1 MTIVDKPSEISDL
14 ESVQGKHSSSLTP
27 ITSRDMDGSSSSWS
41 VSSSATELSRAKTA
55 CMAPSIG
62 TAVYGSSTALPTERP
77 KEQGKCH
84 SVHYVLF
91 TDKIVEEFEMAE
103 HSYNSDFVFK
113 FLVYLVTPEING
125 ILVFR
130 AVVMSCG
137 DGIVPP
143 QKVLFPPERLC
154 LKWNQVHHIGAGLQ
168 NLGNTCFLNSALQC
182 LSYTAPLTNYLLSRE
197 HSKTCHEPGFCMMC
211 TMQNH
216 VIQVFANSG
225 NVIKPIGVLNEL
237 KRIAKHF
244 RFGSQEDAHEFLR
257 YTVDAMQKSC
267 LPGNKLDRQTQAT
280 TLIHQIFGGYLRSR
294 VKCLNCKAVSDTF
307 DPYLDIALD
316 IKTAQTITK
325 AFEQFVKPEQ
335 LDGDNAYKC
344 SKCKKMVQASKR
356 FTIHRS
362 SNVLTV
368 SLKRFANF
376 NGGKIA
382 KEVRYSE
389 YLDMRPFMS
398 QCHGE
403 PQLYGL
409 YAVLVHSGFSCHA
422 GHYFCYVKASNGQWY
437 QMNDSSVSTS
447 DIRSVLNQQAYLLF
461 YIRSTELKNGTD
473 FTHTNRAPG
482 QSSPRPVVTPKMNGP
497 QYTSTSFIGPQLPPH
512 MLKNNSYVNGNGT
525 SKEYLSG
532 SKPSS
537 SFSSGVTKTAS
548 GLSVCSASSF
558 SFTSSSSTSH
568 QLARPSGISEPS
580 KRPKLTFHF
589 GQGKTAKPS
598 QTHPSPSFSSTS
610 ASQAQPQPSSSS
622 LSTSDLQR
630 PVQVNGTPAGYSGAA
645 YLVPYSQESSE
656 ESDQEG
662 AVLEPYNV
670 PKAANGKNGMNNA
683 PSHSSNSNTPKT
695 NGSNSISVTHA
706 HENGSGHVHSAQN
719 GHHKVNGFKHADK
732 SAGSIDSASSI
743 SSSFKS
749 LDTQSRPSVTSSKAV
764 SPGRPLSPLPITER
778 AKLLSDPVSHDATQL
793 PDAKSTIEPLAKST
807 DDITDTQTALT
818 DCKESAVESTIGPSH
833 ANQSFLSQKVSDGHL
848 VPNGP
853 KVLPKVF
860 RHSPGGG
867 KEEINVSQSDKP
879 GSQEEKRLTEDGDKP
894 HASSTTKDKDRDK
907 DRHRHYR
914 DREDRSRE
922 RYGNGHRLDRGCRP
936 PRDRSHSRER
946 HYRDQSVDRYWDRH
960 AYYRRDHHYHDKQSR
975 EEQNWNRDK
984 DRRYQPSAY
993 DARFRSSGH
1002 HSRDRGS
1009 SHWRRTTEDGR
1020 DRWHYSV
1027 EESSSR
1033 AKASSPRSISPASRH
1048 STRKRSLSDDGKA
1061 PEEHRAK
1068 RHKKSKKKN
1077 KDKHRTSERD
1087 VSERNRDSSS
1097 RRHKKKKKKKKKK
1110 RRDEERRR
1118 ADSRSSHSS
1127 SEHDWKTKSTEERR
1141 SHKRHHSS
1149 NKEDSPRSAKRVCTE
1164 AHRQL
1169 NGHSDNGV
1177 SHYNGSVHGFFHT
1190 GMDEQVKY
1198 KHLNHV
1204 STKSGGMTYS
1214 CGGQNG
1220 DSGTVCHKVVSS
1232 ADEVANAQ

>member
-1 MTIVDKPSEISDL
+1 MAIVDKPSEISDL

-41 VSSSATELSRAKTA
+41 VSSSAMELSRAKTA
-55 CMAPSIG
+55 SMSPSIE

-77 KEQGKCH
+77 KEHGKCH
-84 SVHYVLF
+84 SFIML
-91 TDKIVEEFEMAE
+91 
-103 HSYNSDFVFK
+103 
-113 FLVYLVTPEING
+113 
-125 ILVFR
+125 
-130 AVVMSCG
+130 VMSCG
-137 DGIVPP
+137 DGIAPP
-143 QKVLFPPERLC
+143 QKVLFSPERLC
-154 LKWNQVHHIGAGLQ
+154 LKWNQVHRIGAGLQ

-182 LSYTAPLTNYLLSRE
+182 LSYTAPLTNYLLSGE

-237 KRIAKHF
+237 QWIANHF

-267 LPGNKLDRQTQAT
+267 LPGNSCMEELDRQTQAT

-307 DPYLDIALD
+307 DPYWDIALD

-335 LDGDNAYKC
+335 LDGENAYKC

-497 QYTSTSFIGPQLPPH
+497 QYTSTSFIGPQLPPQ
-512 MLKNNSYVNGNGT
+512 MVKNNSYVNGNGT

-532 SKPSS
+532 SKPGSSS

-568 QLARPSGISEPS
+568 QLAHPSGISEPS
-580 KRPKLTFHF
+580 KRPKLPFHF
-589 GQGKTAKPS
+589 GQGQTAS

-630 PVQVNGTPAGYSGAA
+630 PVQVNGTPADYSGAS

-656 ESDQEG
+656 EFDQEG
-662 AVLEPYNV
+662 GVLDSNVAKSYNV
-670 PKAANGKNGMNNA
+670 AKAANGKNGTNNA

-695 NGSNSISVTHA
+695 NISNSISVTHA

-743 SSSFKS
+743 SSSSKS
-749 LDTQSRPSVTSSKAV
+749 LDTQSRPSVTSSKAE

-807 DDITDTQTALT
+807 DEITDTQTALT

-833 ANQSFLSQKVSDGHL
+833 ANQSFLSQKVSDGHV

-853 KVLPKVF
+853 KALPEAS

-879 GSQEEKRLTEDGDKP
+879 GSQDEKRLTEEGDQDEDKP

-922 RYGNGHRLDRGCRP
+922 RYGNGHQLDRGCRP

-946 HYRDQSVDRYWDRH
+946 HYQDRSVDRYWDRH
-960 AYYRRDHHYHDKQSR
+960 ACYRGDHHYHDKRSR
-975 EEQNWNRDK
+975 DERNWNRDK
-984 DRRYQPSAY
+984 DRK
-993 DARFRSSGH
+993 FSGH
-1002 HSRDRGS
+1002 RSQDEGS
-1009 SHWRRTTEDGR
+1009 SHWRRMTEGGH

-1027 EESSSR
+1027 EENG
-1033 AKASSPRSISPASRH
+1033 SPHSISPASRH

-1087 VSERNRDSSS
+1087 VSDQNSSS
-1097 RRHKKKKKKKKKK
+1097 RHHKKKKKK
-1110 RRDEERRR
+1110 RRDEERRC

-1127 SEHDWKTKSTEERR
+1127 CEHDWKAKSTKERR

-1149 NKEDSPRSAKRVCTE
+1149 DQEDSPLSVKRVCTE

-1169 NGHSDNGV
+1169 NGHSESYGLRDKRLPE
-1177 SHYNGSVHGFFHT
+1177 SV
-1190 GMDEQVKY
+1190 
-1198 KHLNHV
+1198 
-1204 STKSGGMTYS
+1204 
-1214 CGGQNG
+1214 CGAGLGQQ
-1220 DSGTVCHKVVSS
+1220 S
-1232 ADEVANAQ
+1232 ATE